1 MSKTKILVCCHKAC
15 DVPNDDVY
23 LPIHCG
29 AALGSE
35 KLDMQRDDT
44 GDNISIKNTSYC
56 ELTGLYWAWKNLKD
70 VDYIGLCHYRRYF
83 ALDKNISGQDGI
95 YRNHIPNMKNYNN
108 LITKYLKRYS
118 IIMPTQKIYKY
129 SLKVDYCVCHYS
141 EDYKTIKQI
150 VHELY
155 PEYDSSVTTVM
166 EYNNKLSPYNM
177 FITSFEIF
185 KSYCEWLFPIVFE
198 AERRINISDYNDYQK
213 RVFAFFAE
221 RLFNVY
227 IKHHNIKTKYKPI
240 YWIIDKPQ
248 TYYIF
253 DYLRNI
259 RDMLAYM
266 MQKPIRKH

>member
-1 MSKTKILVCCHKAC
+1 MSKIKILVCCHKKC
-15 DVPNDDVY
+15 DVPKDDIY

-29 AALGSE
+29 AVLSSE
-35 KLDMQRDDT
+35 NLDMQRDDD
-44 GDNISIKNTSYC
+44 GDNISAKNPSFC

-83 ALDKNISGQDGI
+83 ALDKNI
-95 YRNHIPNMKNYNN
+95 
-108 LITKYLKRYS
+108 ITKYLKRYS
-118 IIMPTQKIYKY
+118 IIMPTQIIYKY

-198 AERRINISDYNDYQK
+198 AERRINISNYNDYQK
-213 RVFAFFAE
+213 RVFGFLAE

-227 IKHHNIKTKYKPI
+227 VTHNQLKIRYKPI
-240 YWIIDKPQ
+240 YWVVDKPQ

-259 RDMLAYM
+259 RDMLH
-266 MQKPIRKH
+266 I